1 MIVGRM
7 MRKFGAAQGVGR
19 LEDIRFLTGAGR
31 YVDDIAPKNALHAL
45 FLRSPVAHAT
55 LDGLDVAE
63 ALAAPGVHLVLT
75 AERLAALGVTLE
87 MKGVRVKNRD
97 GSQGAA
103 PARPVLAQ
111 HILRF
116 VGEPVAMIVA
126 ETMDAARDAAEL
138 IGLDYTDLPPKLD
151 LTVGGPV
158 VHPEA
163 PQNRAYDWAMGDA
176 DAVEAALAGSAHRV
190 VHEVVH
196 NRVIVNAME
205 PRVAFAEWDADR
217 LHLCFSGQGVWV
229 QKGEL
234 ARMLH
239 LDAAQVRVTNP
250 DVGGGFGMKGM
261 TYPEY
266 ISIAAAARMLGRPVR
281 WLSERTEAMLSDNGG
296 RDLVVRTELGFDAE
310 HRITAYRADVIS
322 NMGAYNSQ
330 FGQAIQSE
338 LFSKV
343 LTGCY
348 DIQAAVLTAQGIYT
362 HTTPMDAYRGAG
374 RPEAIMTIECAMD
387 NAARVLGIDPFTL
400 RERSFVRA
408 FPYKM
413 VNGLTIDTGDFTRVL
428 NRLKGEADVNGF
440 AARQAISADKGCLRG
455 VGIATYIESIL
466 GSPEETA
473 HVVYEEDGTVTLF
486 VGTQSNGQGHET
498 VFTAMLAEQTGIDAA
513 LIRVV
518 QGDSDRIAKG
528 GGTGG
533 SRSVTVQGTAIKAVV
548 GAMLPAFAAFLETE
562 LGAGVAFDD
571 GRFGAPGSNLR
582 LTMIEAAERA
592 RAAGRT
598 DLLSHCQ
605 TITLQAGSFPNG
617 AHLAEV
623 EIDPETGHV
632 QLDRYVVVD
641 DFGNMIN
648 EALVAGQVHGGVA
661 QGFGQAVM
669 ENASFDAQGQLLTAS
684 FMDYAMPRAAD
695 MPMIHFVTEPVPS
708 TTNPLGMKGCGEAGT
723 VGSLGAISN
732 AVSHALAQQGVM
744 RVEMPFTPQRVWS
757 WLEQAK
763 ESEAASVTR

>member
-1 MIVGRM
+1 MQ
-7 MRKFGAAQGVGR
+7 KFGKAQGVGR

-31 YVDDIAPKNALHAL
+31 YVDDIAPENALHAI

-55 LDGLDVAE
+55 IDKLDVAE
-63 ALAAPGVHLVLT
+63 ADAMPGVRLVLT
-75 AERLAALGVTLE
+75 AERLAAAGVTLG
-87 MKGVRVKNRD
+87 MKGVAVGNRD
-97 GSQGAA
+97 GSRGAM
-103 PARPVLAQ
+103 PERPVLARET
-111 HILRF
+111 LRF
-116 VGEPVAMIVA
+116 VGEPIAMIVA
-126 ETMDAARDAAEL
+126 ESLDAARDAAEM
-138 IGLDYTDLPPKLD
+138 IGLDYTDLDPKLD
-151 LTVGGPV
+151 LALGGPM

-163 PQNRAYDWAMGDA
+163 PQNCAYDWAMGNA
-176 DAVEAALAGSAHRV
+176 QAVDAALSASLHRV

-196 NRVIVNAME
+196 NRVIVNSME
-205 PRVAFAEWDADR
+205 PRVAFAEWDGAR
-217 LHLCFSGQGVWV
+217 LHVCFSGQGVWV
-229 QKGEL
+229 LKGEL

-239 LDAAQVRVTNP
+239 LEPENVRVTNP

-266 ISIAAAARMLGRPVR
+266 TCIAAAARMLGQPVR
-281 WLSERTEAMLSDNGG
+281 WVSERTEAMLSDNGA

-310 HRITAYRADVIS
+310 HRITAYRADVVS

-343 LTGCY
+343 FTGCY
-348 DIQAAVLTAQGIYT
+348 DIQTALLTAQGVYT
-362 HTTPMDAYRGAG
+362 HTTPIDAYRGAG

-387 NAARVLGIDPFTL
+387 NAARVLEADPFAL
-400 RERSFVRA
+400 RQRNFIRA
-408 FPYKM
+408 FPYRM
-413 VNGLTIDTGDFTRVL
+413 INGLTIDVGDFSRIL
-428 NRLKGEADVNGF
+428 NRLRIEADVAGF
-440 AARQAISADKGCLRG
+440 GLRQASSAKKGLLRG
-455 VGIATYIESIL
+455 MGIATYIESIL

-473 HVVYEEDGTVTLF
+473 NVVYEADGTVSLY

-498 VFTAMLAEQTGIDAA
+498 VFTAMLADQTGIDAN

-518 QGDSDRIAKG
+518 QGDSDKIAKG

-548 GAMLPAFAAFLETE
+548 GAMIPAFAEFLQGE
-562 LGAGVAFDD
+562 LGDGVGYYE
-571 GRFGAPGSNLR
+571 GRFGATGSNLR

-592 RAAGRT
+592 RVAGRN
-598 DLLSHCQ
+598 DLLSHSQ

-623 EIDPETGHV
+623 VVDPETGHV

-669 ENASFDAQGQLLTAS
+669 ENAGFDTQGQLLTAS
-684 FMDYAMPRAAD
+684 FMDYAMPRAQD
-695 MPMIHFVTEPVPS
+695 LPMIQFVTEPVPS

-732 AVSHALAQQGVM
+732 AVSDAMAQAGVM
-744 RVEMPFTPQRVWS
+744 RVEMPFTPLSVWS
-757 WLEQAK
+757 WLQ
-763 ESEAASVTR
+763 SAAEKGAEPVIV